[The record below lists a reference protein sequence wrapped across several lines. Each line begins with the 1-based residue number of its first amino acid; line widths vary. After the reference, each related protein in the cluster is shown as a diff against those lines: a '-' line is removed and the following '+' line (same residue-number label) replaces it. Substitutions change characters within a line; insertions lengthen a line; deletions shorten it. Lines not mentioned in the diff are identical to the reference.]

1 MSAESGRMHGHASS
15 SGDKK
20 SKRKP
25 KRKETYS
32 VYIYKVLKQV
42 SKYFP
47 VLRAVSHVKL
57 ILPVAFN
64 PIKEKKRKSASI

>member
-1 MSAESGRMHGHASS
+1 MSAESGRMRGHPSS

-20 SKRKP
+20 SKRKS

-32 VYIYKVLKQV
+32 VYIYKVLKLV

-47 VLRAVSHVKL
+47 SVESCFTCEVHSVHC
-57 ILPVAFN
+57 I
-64 PIKEKKRKSASI
+64 